1 VAILVPDVEGYLL
14 HHVKGISKVVK
25 DSAIPASIRAD
36 FAGAR
41 RELAHEH
48 IEEDLESD
56 RVNALYLMNHYF
68 RVKGEKNPWWRSVP
82 ASESPLISSLIEQHW
97 DHGPMETVARWL
109 PEGASVVELGSG
121 VGGLCERVKERA
133 GSYLGV
139 DSSFLSVLIARHLHL
154 GGPFPGG
161 LRYPGDLLY
170 GNLSKR
176 AVIKLSKPEKKPLP
190 DFIVGDMDS
199 APVAGRAFDVCV
211 TMNAIDMLDDPAALP
226 RTQGALVK
234 KGGSVIG
241 TAPYIWHEKVAKK
254 LRSSAFASADSSAA
268 VVEGLYEKAGLS
280 IERRELHIPWLF
292 FKHLRQLEIYSVHA
306 VLAKKS

>member
-1 VAILVPDVEGYLL
+1 
-14 HHVKGISKVVK
+14 
-25 DSAIPASIRAD
+25 
-36 FAGAR
+36 
-41 RELAHEH
+41 
-48 IEEDLESD
+48 
-56 RVNALYLMNHYF
+56 
-68 RVKGEKNPWWRSVP
+68 
-82 ASESPLISSLIEQHW
+82 
-97 DHGPMETVARWL
+97 METVAHWV
-109 PEGASVVELGSG
+109 PEGARVVELGSG
-121 VGGLCERVKERA
+121 VGGLCERVKGRA
-133 GSYLGV
+133 HSYLGV

-154 GGPFPGG
+154 GGPFPGE

-170 GNLSKR
+170 GNLSR
-176 AVIKLSKPEKKPLP
+176 QAVITLSKPEKPAAL

-199 APVAGRAFDVCV
+199 VPVARESFDVCV

-254 LRSSAFASADSSAA
+254 ILSAAPKGADSSAT
-268 VVEGLYEKAGLS
+268 VVENLYEKAGLS